1 VRDNAMGIRLHIA
14 IDGAG
19 AAAIYIKKQDY

>member
-1 VRDNAMGIRLHIA
+1 MGIRLHIA